1 MVVEQEN
8 FEKKYAPPTFA
19 RRLLERN
26 ASTTLSTSRSTPSL
40 PNLVNYAIS
49 SATATLSK
57 RQVADMSTSMRRG
70 HSDYNSVNRITEQ
83 PKKQIISK
91 RRHSFSSFL
100 NAKYGK
106 TAIVDEDEDKF
117 RDDKR
122 ATISA
127 SVNSNHPA
135 NRTTVNGTIH
145 TKPNQ
150 TKKGHRPRSYSEVSF
165 NLPHVERAPPVAIT
179 NKTPAYEYYG
189 FVMYLASFVAFGIY
203 LIWAYVPDEILHSL
217 GITYYPSRY
226 WALAIPIWLM
236 TFVWFIFISF
246 MTINLMNTA
255 PFNCLDCIT
264 DEHANVM
271 HLDNEVVS
279 DRPSDWIPE
288 LYDIPIGLVNKFLYQ
303 QGEEE
308 EEEEDAILFAIPN
321 AKTKSKKAKHTNT
334 NTTNFNNQLIMNQFS
349 SSPLV
354 DTADEMSE
362 EDALALRR
370 NKYGKRFTK

>member
-19 RRLLERN
+19 KRLLEIN
-26 ASTTLSTSRSTPSL
+26 ASTALSTSRSTPSL

-49 SATATLSK
+49 SATASLSK

-70 HSDYNSVNRITEQ
+70 HSDYNSVNETIEQ
-83 PKKQIISK
+83 PKKQI
-91 RRHSFSSFL
+91 RHSFSSFL

-106 TAIVDEDEDKF
+106 AAIVDEDDDKF
-117 RDDKR
+117 RDYKR
-122 ATISA
+122 VATSA
-127 SVNSNHPA
+127 TVNSNHLT
-135 NRTTVNGTIH
+135 NRTTVSGGQS
-145 TKPNQ
+145 KPNQ

-217 GITYYPSRY
+217 GITYYPNRY

-255 PFNCLDCIT
+255 PFNHLDCIT

-271 HLDNEVVS
+271 QLDNEVVS

-303 QGEEE
+303 EGEEE
-308 EEEEDAILFAIPN
+308 EEEAISFAIPN
-321 AKTKSKKAKHTNT
+321 AKTKSKKAKHNNI
-334 NTTNFNNQLIMNQFS
+334 NTTNYNNQLIMNQFRS
-349 SSPLV
+349 SSLV

>member
-19 RRLLERN
+19 KRLLERN
-26 ASTTLSTSRSTPSL
+26 AGTTISTSRSTPSL

-49 SATATLSK
+49 SATASLSK
-57 RQVADMSTSMRRG
+57 RHVADMSTSMRRG
-70 HSDYNSVNRITEQ
+70 HSDYNSVNRTIEQ
-83 PKKQIISK
+83 PKKQIISN

-106 TAIVDEDEDKF
+106 AAIVDEDDDKF
-117 RDDKR
+117 RDYKR
-122 ATISA
+122 VATSA
-127 SVNSNHPA
+127 NVNSNHLT
-135 NRTTVNGTIH
+135 NRTTVSGGQS
-145 TKPNQ
+145 KPNQ

-189 FVMYLASFVAFGIY
+189 FVMYLASFVAFG
-203 LIWAYVPDEILHSL
+203 SL
-217 GITYYPSRY
+217 GITYYPNRY

-255 PFNCLDCIT
+255 PFNYLDCVT

-271 HLDNEVVS
+271 QLDNEVVS

-303 QGEEE
+303 EGEEE
-308 EEEEDAILFAIPN
+308 EEEAISFAIPN
-321 AKTKSKKAKHTNT
+321 AKTKSKKAKHNNI
-334 NTTNFNNQLIMNQFS
+334 NTTNFNNQLIMNQFRS
-349 SSPLV
+349 SSLV